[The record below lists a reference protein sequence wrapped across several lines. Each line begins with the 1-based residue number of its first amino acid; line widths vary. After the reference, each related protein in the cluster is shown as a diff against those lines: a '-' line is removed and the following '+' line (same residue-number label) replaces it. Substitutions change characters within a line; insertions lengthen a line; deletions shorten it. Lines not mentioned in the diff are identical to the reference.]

1 MELKNFIKCTLID
14 EHVYIF
20 FIPELFFVQYHKNK
34 PVSSINLV
42 LAVFVYIF
50 SGCLFASAF
59 EETPESNLKLNGS

>member
-20 FIPELFFVQYHKNK
+20 VIPELFFVHYHKNK

-42 LAVFVYIF
+42 LAVFVYIS
-50 SGCLFASAF
+50 SGAYLLLL
-59 EETPESNLKLNGS
+59 LKKHLRVI

>member
-1 MELKNFIKCTLID
+1 MELENFVKCTLID
-14 EHVYIF
+14 EPVYIF
-20 FIPELFFVQYHKNK
+20 LIPELFFMQYHKNK

-42 LAVFVYIF
+42 LAVLVYIS